1 VFSTINGGWLAL
13 SERVPRLVPFALAA
27 GVVLLDRI
35 TKGIIKSHIG
45 LWDRPVTV
53 IPGCFNIV
61 HTENPGIAF
70 GLLADASGLW
80 RNVLLIGFASVVL
93 LVITIILLRGGHSVV
108 LRSGLAL
115 VLGGAFG
122 NLYDRIVHG
131 SVTDFI
137 EVYAGQHYFPAF
149 NVADSAISVGAGLLL
164 LDMWLTRE
172 RKSASA
178 SPECFRS

>member
-1 VFSTINGGWLAL
+1 LT
-13 SERVPRLVPFALAA
+13 EKPRRLLPFVLAA

-35 TKGIIKSHIG
+35 TKGIIKSNIG
-45 LWDRPVTV
+45 LWDRPRDV
-53 IPGCFNIV
+53 IPGFFDIV

-70 GLLADASGLW
+70 GLLADASGPW
-80 RNVLLIGFASVVL
+80 RNLLLIGFSIAVL
-93 LVITIILLRGGHSVV
+93 AVIAHGAL

-122 NLYDRIVHG
+122 NLYDRIVNRT
-131 SVTDFI
+131 VTDFI
-137 EVYAGQHYFPAF
+137 EVHAGQHFFPAF

-172 RKSASA
+172 RKSASS
-178 SPECFRS
+178 SPECSRS

>member
-1 VFSTINGGWLAL
+1 L
-13 SERVPRLVPFALAA
+13 SDTVRRLVPFALAA

-45 LWDRPVTV
+45 LWDRPVV
-53 IPGCFNIV
+53 VVPGFFNIV

-70 GLLADASGLW
+70 GLLADASGPW
-80 RNVLLIGFASVVL
+80 RSVLLIGFGSVVL
-93 LVITIILLRGGHSVV
+93 LVITIILLRGGHSGV

-122 NLYDRIVHG
+122 NLYDRMVHG

>member
-1 VFSTINGGWLAL
+1 M
-13 SERVPRLVPFALAA
+13 SEKVRRLVPFALAA

-45 LWDRPVTV
+45 LWDRPVAV
-53 IPGCFNIV
+53 IPGFFNIV

-70 GLLADASGLW
+70 GLLADASGPW
-80 RNVLLIGFASVVL
+80 RNVLLIGFSIAVL
-93 LVITIILLRGGHSVV
+93 VVITTVLLRGLHTA
-108 LRSGLAL
+108 LLASGLAL
-115 VLGGAFG
+115 VLGGASG

-131 SVTDFI
+131 TVTDFI

-172 RKSASA
+172 RKSASE